1 MSKASGIGLVI
12 VSVITAAPSQTP
24 PAPYW
29 ILELKFV
36 ILNAAPSG
44 VLNTPF
50 PHSHKCFCCPNQN
63 FPEEDG
69 RCLPFKLSA
78 WLIQQLPKS
87 GQGKYVA
94 KTALAPS
101 ALSQSLRWEL
111 PAPDTWQSR
120 ATSQGTRLGQAAKH
134 HEEETFPFVMGNGL
148 TTSQPKAGLSPASAG
163 PCVKWQCI
171 SGRTSLSCGEW
182 QQMEAFSF
190 KEKRSLSTAQDAV
203 PHPLSL
209 SSWNVGKSSEAFRPL

>member
-29 ILELKFV
+29 ILELKFA
-36 ILNAAPSG
+36 ILNSAPSG

-63 FPEEDG
+63 FPEEEG

-94 KTALAPS
+94 KKALAPS
-101 ALSQSLRWEL
+101 ALSQSLRWETARTRHLVIQSYKSGNKTGTSSKASCLRDLGRGNL
-111 PAPDTWQSR
+111 PLCNVESINNLA
-120 ATSQGTRLGQAAKH
+120 AQGRS
-134 HEEETFPFVMGNGL
+134 V
-148 TTSQPKAGLSPASAG
+148 SCLS
-163 PCVKWQCI
+163 W
-171 SGRTSLSCGEW
+171 
-182 QQMEAFSF
+182 
-190 KEKRSLSTAQDAV
+190 
-203 PHPLSL
+203 PLC
-209 SSWNVGKSSEAFRPL
+209 